1 MIFGDDGIVKIQGV
15 NPDTEITI
23 DSRLF
28 KLFELPA
35 GDFIYNSLESQQFE
49 SGGNDKIYAL
59 VGNNVIIGGL
69 GEDAI
74 ETGAGIDSIIGDR
87 GKIDFNKMLPE
98 ALESMDEIDSANN
111 GDTIIAGDGD
121 NIVIGGLGNDS
132 ITTGTG
138 DDIVVGDNG
147 KVTMEYDSNQGAMVL
162 KTAVNKEEEIKGDNT
177 YTLGPG
183 NNIQK

>member
-1 MIFGDDGIVKIQGV
+1 M
-15 NPDTEITI
+15 
-23 DSRLF
+23 
-28 KLFELPA
+28 
-35 GDFIYNSLESQQFE
+35 
-49 SGGNDKIYAL
+49 
-59 VGNNVIIGGL
+59 GNNVIIGGL

-121 NIVIGGLGNDS
+121 NIVIGGP

-138 DDIVVGDNG
+138 DDIVVGDSG

-183 NNIQK
+183 NNTQ

>member
-1 MIFGDDGIVKIQGV
+1 M
-15 NPDTEITI
+15 
-23 DSRLF
+23 
-28 KLFELPA
+28 PA
-35 GDFIYNSLESQQFE
+35 GDFIYNSLESKQFE

-59 VGNNVIIGGL
+59 LGNNVIIGGL

-98 ALESMDEIDSANN
+98 TLESMDEIDSADN
-111 GDTIIAGDGD
+111 GDTIVAGDGD

-177 YTLGPG
+177 YTLGSG